1 MNPMRLICSTAIDGY
16 DRDLTKKSKLID
28 SEDVKKRNYPMH
40 TRDHVNM
47 NSWFYGD
54 DTRQGRFPVNAHRMD
69 PKCCLP
75 AGTNSV
81 VLGFDRSLGIN

>member
-1 MNPMRLICSTAIDGY
+1 MY
-16 DRDLTKKSKLID
+16 
-28 SEDVKKRNYPMH
+28 
-40 TRDHVNM
+40 TRDHISM
-47 NSWFYGD
+47 NSWYYGD
-54 DTRQGRFPVNAHRMD
+54 TRHCKFPVHAHRMD